1 MTVFAALA
9 IVLLVVT
16 VALGVECARSR
27 GHGRALVAVQ
37 LAGPVGTML
46 LLLVGMALRRS
57 IFYELPLVWALMSFV
72 GVVAFLR
79 LRGNEL

>member
-1 MTVFAALA
+1 MTVFAGLA
-9 IVLLVVT
+9 IVLVVVT

-27 GHGRALVAVQ
+27 SHGRALVAVQ

-46 LLLVGMALRRS
+46 LLLVGLTVRRS